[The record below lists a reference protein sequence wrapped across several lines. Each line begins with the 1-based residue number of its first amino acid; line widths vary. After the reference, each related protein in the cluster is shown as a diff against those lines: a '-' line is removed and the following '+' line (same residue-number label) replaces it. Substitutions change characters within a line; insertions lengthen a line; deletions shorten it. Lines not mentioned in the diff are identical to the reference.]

1 MLTVFFRSGTANAQ
15 QYSGDLE
22 YTDTGWFVTPR
33 FGKSMVHG
41 DYSQALDNGSAYR
54 LEVGRS
60 VDGLGYGIMAQG
72 TLHNGSPPEEQAAA
86 AGCVAQAAC
95 IQGDTMVLKL
105 GGLARY
111 IVVYQTVRVIAQAAA
126 GVASI
131 PLLMD
136 EKYFQEEIVAYEWDG
151 SRPTIHDQMQV
162 FTNAGLIVEY
172 PMEGMGVAPQLSL
185 ETSYITELG
194 LGTEVL
200 FGFNA
205 TF

>member
-33 FGKSMVHG
+33 FGMSMVLG
-41 DYSQALDNGSAYR
+41 DYSQALDNGSVYR
-54 LEVGRS
+54 LEVGRNM
-60 VDGLGYGIMAQG
+60 DGLGYGVMAQG
-72 TLHNGSPPEEQAAA
+72 TLHNGAHYEEQAAA
-86 AGCVAQAAC
+86 GCFTQGTC
-95 IQGDTMVLKL
+95 IQGDTMIYKL

-111 IVVYQTVRVIAQAAA
+111 ILVYQTFRVIAQAAV
-126 GVASI
+126 GVAPI

-136 EKYFQEEIVAYEWDG
+136 EKYFEEEVVAAGWEG
-151 SRPTIHDQMQV
+151 NRPTVHDEMHL
-162 FTNAGLIVEY
+162 FTNAGVIVEY
-172 PMEGMGVAPQLSL
+172 PMEGMGVAPQLSV
-185 ETSYITELG
+185 ETSYITG
-194 LGTEVL
+194 FGAGAEVL